1 MLQRWRI
8 RNFITEIDWDLKSLF
23 EELQK
28 IQSESG
34 IDVNEAM
41 NLKTIQNLSGIMR
54 YSQKRNTGSESAP
67 PDGTDDS
74 IKPNKD
80 QELSEV
86 TKWLQENC
94 SGQTTNKLKGRS
106 LAAR

>member
-8 RNFITEIDWDLKSLF
+8 RNFTEEIDWDLKSLF

-41 NLKTIQNLSGIMR
+41 NLKTIQNLSGI
-54 YSQKRNTGSESAP
+54 TGS
-67 PDGTDDS
+67 
-74 IKPNKD
+74 
-80 QELSEV
+80 QF
-86 TKWLQENC
+86 
-94 SGQTTNKLKGRS
+94 
-106 LAAR
+106 